1 MMYLSE
7 HANKSEVERVIAE
20 CIEGETMCPRSFT
33 EDDSTIR
40 LNIVDRSVGSL
51 EGSGNITT
59 ITFNKASLTDE
70 ELDQLRS
77 LDTLYRDRQN
87 QRCVELIQQPGAH
100 MHEYP
105 ASIVIWNK
113 VPGSRSMV
121 SRSFITKD
129 LSEATLKVVRSSQI
143 PQTVIER

>member
-7 HANKSEVERVIAE
+7 HTNKSEVERVIAE
-20 CIEGETMCPRSFT
+20 CIEDETMRPRSLT
-33 EDDSTIR
+33 EDNSTIT
-40 LNIVDRSVGSL
+40 LIVNDRSVGSL

-59 ITFNKASLTDE
+59 ISFNKASLTDE
-70 ELDQLRS
+70 QLAKLRS
-77 LDTLYRDRQN
+77 LMTLYRTRQN
-87 QRCVELIQQPGAH
+87 QLCMELIQQPGAH

-121 SRSFITKD
+121 SRLFITKD
-129 LSEATLKVVRSSQI
+129 LSEATLKVVRSH
-143 PQTVIER
+143 R

>member
-1 MMYLSE
+1 MYSSE
-7 HANKSEVERVIAE
+7 HTSKSEVERVISA
-20 CIEGETMCPRSFT
+20 CIEGETMRPRSFT
-33 EDDSTIR
+33 EDDSTIT
-40 LNIVDRSVGSL
+40 LQINDRSVGNL
-51 EGSGNITT
+51 EGSGNTTT

-77 LDTLYRDRQN
+77 LDALYRTRQN
-87 QRCVELIQQPGAH
+87 QLCMELIQQPGAH
-100 MHEYP
+100 VHEYP

-121 SRSFITKD
+121 ARSFTTKD

>member
-1 MMYLSE
+1 MYLSN
-7 HANKSEVERVIAE
+7 HTNQSEVERVISA

-33 EDDSTIR
+33 EDDSTIT
-40 LNIVDRSVGSL
+40 LQINDRSVGSL
-51 EGSGNITT
+51 EGSGNTTT
-59 ITFNKASLTDE
+59 ITFNKASLTNE
-70 ELDQLRS
+70 QLDKLRS
-77 LDTLYRDRQN
+77 LETLYRARQN
-87 QRCVELIQQPGAH
+87 QLCVELIQQPGAH

-121 SRSFITKD
+121 SRLFTTKD
-129 LSEATLKVVRSSQI
+129 LSENTLKVVRSSQT

>member
-1 MMYLSE
+1 MHLSE
-7 HANKSEVERVIAE
+7 HTNKSEVERVIAE
-20 CIEGETMCPRSFT
+20 CIEGETMRPRSLT
-33 EDDSTIR
+33 EDNST
-40 LNIVDRSVGSL
+40 LTLIVSDYSVGSL

-77 LDTLYRDRQN
+77 LDALYRTRQN
-87 QRCVELIQQPGAH
+87 QLCMELIQQPGAH

-121 SRSFITKD
+121 SRLFITKD
-129 LSEATLKVVRSSQI
+129 LSEETLKVVRSH
-143 PQTVIER
+143 R